1 MLQTLRSQ
9 SFSLTSKTAPFTSF
23 LCFNGPHLI
32 VECEE
37 IFKIIP
43 WMEKSNSRIYIH
55 ELVVHKKVFNE
66 HWTNFFLMR
75 PCIAHLHNVR
85 VLCLWNFIWCRQ
97 SDRPSLAN
105 CWRKHWLLPS
115 GENRRYFET
124 STTLQFLWKKMHKE
138 MLGSSTLACL
148 HLMPYLTIDEF
159 FVVGLLIYKF

>member
-32 VECEE
+32 VECEG
-37 IFKIIP
+37 IFK
-43 WMEKSNSRIYIH
+43 N

-115 GENRRYFET
+115 GKIDGILKQALLYNFFERRCIKKCSAPLRLHVYT
-124 STTLQFLWKKMHKE
+124 SCLIWQLTNFLSWA
-138 MLGSSTLACL
+138 S
-148 HLMPYLTIDEF
+148 
-159 FVVGLLIYKF
+159 